1 MLCVI
6 AKLDKRSADK
16 LTAIKRAAVPDADC
30 KPLYGH
36 ITLASYVG
44 EDEAGFMAFCTSLLK
59 GVPRFAVR
67 YTQLAVLEE
76 TSIAAALAEKTG
88 TLSALHQRIAEV
100 YGGSLNEW
108 TGSDEVWLPHTT
120 LLYDPKADLPAV
132 CRKMAAGFAPFTAG
146 IVGIEFSRVTPSGY
160 EILGRTDLRD

>member
-6 AKLDKRSADK
+6 AKLDKRSAEK
-16 LTAIKRAAVPDADC
+16 LTALKKAAVPEAST

-36 ITLASYVG
+36 ITLAAYVG
-44 EDEAGFMAFCTSLLK
+44 DDEAEFMAFCTSQLK
-59 GVPRFAVR
+59 GVPRFAVK
-67 YTQLAVLEE
+67 YTHLAVLEE
-76 TSIAAALAEKTG
+76 TSIVAALAEKTG
-88 TLSALHQRIAEV
+88 TLAALHRRIAEV

-132 CRKMAAGFAPFTAG
+132 CRKMAADFAPFTAG
-146 IVGIEFSRVTPSGY
+146 IVCIECSRVTPPGY
-160 EILGRTDLRD
+160 EILGRAELRD

>member
-16 LTAIKRAAVPDADC
+16 LTAIKRALVSDAGS

-36 ITLASYVG
+36 VTLASYVG

-88 TLSALHQRIAEV
+88 TLPALHQRIAEV

-108 TGSDEVWLPHTT
+108 TSSDEAWLPHTT
-120 LLYDPKADLPAV
+120 LLYDPKADLQKM
-132 CRKMAAGFAPFTAG
+132 CRETARRFAPFAAE
-146 IVGIEFSRVTPSGY
+146 VVRVEFSRVTPSGY
-160 EILGRTDLRD
+160 EIIGRVALSD

>member
-6 AKLDKRSADK
+6 AKLDKRSTEK
-16 LTAIKRAAVPDADC
+16 LTAIQKAAAPDADGN
-30 KPLYGH
+30 PLHGH
-36 ITLASYVG
+36 ITLATYMG
-44 EDEAGFMAFCTSLLK
+44 EDEAGFMAFCAALLK
-59 GVPRFAVR
+59 DVSRFAVK
-67 YTQLAVLEE
+67 YTHLAVLEE
-76 TSIAAALAEKTG
+76 TSIVAALAEKTG
-88 TLSALHQRIAEV
+88 TLAALHRRIAEV

-132 CRKMAAGFAPFTAG
+132 CRKMAADFAPFTAG
-146 IVGIEFSRVTPSGY
+146 IVGIEFSRVTPPGY